1 MDPRKKKKEET
12 RQRLLTVTAE
22 TLASGRS
29 FDTLSLREVA
39 KLAGIPPTSFYRH
52 FHDLDDLGL
61 ALIEE
66 HRKALFALMERVRGQ
81 VSNGQSLIRASVEA
95 VYEFIS
101 DNQGVSRMIVQE
113 SMSPESAFREASESL
128 FLAMASD
135 LADYLEREAQQRGV
149 PVGYPKLA
157 ANAMLSIMFT
167 TGIALLSTADVD
179 RDRHINAAVIKVK
192 MIMHG
197 AEALA
202 AKSRP

>member
-1 MDPRKKKKEET
+1 MDPRREKKAAT
-12 RQRLLTVTAE
+12 RQRLLAVTAE

-52 FHDLDDLGL
+52 FRDLNELGL

-66 HRKALFALMERVRGQ
+66 HGEALFALMESVRGQ
-81 VSNGQSLIRASVEA
+81 VASGRSLIRASVEA
-95 VYEFIS
+95 VYEFIAE
-101 DNQGVSRMIVQE
+101 NQGVARMIVQE
-113 SMSPESAFREASESL
+113 SMSPESPFREASEGL

-135 LADYLEREAQQRGV
+135 LADYIEREARERQV

-167 TGIALLSTADVD
+167 TGITLLNSPDVD
-179 RDRHINAAVIKVK
+179 RSRHVNAAVVKVK
-192 MIMHG
+192 MIMRG
-197 AEALA
+197 AEALGA
-202 AKSRP
+202 Q

>member
-1 MDPRKKKKEET
+1 MDPRKQKKEAT
-12 RQRLLTVTAE
+12 RQRLLTVTAQ

-81 VSNGQSLIRASVEA
+81 VSDGRSLIRASVEA
-95 VYEFIS
+95 VYEFIA

-113 SMSPESAFREASESL
+113 SMSPESPFREASAGL
-128 FLAMASD
+128 FLAMARRPTLMKSAID
-135 LADYLEREAQQRGV
+135 
-149 PVGYPKLA
+149 
-157 ANAMLSIMFT
+157 
-167 TGIALLSTADVD
+167 GIASQRPHVPSQ
-179 RDRHINAAVIKVK
+179 AAPVPCRLRRT
-192 MIMHG
+192 G
-197 AEALA
+197 A
-202 AKSRP
+202 

>member
-1 MDPRKKKKEET
+1 MDPRREKKAAT
-12 RQRLLTVTAE
+12 RQRLLAVTAE

-52 FHDLDDLGL
+52 FHDLNDLGL

-66 HRKALFALMERVRGQ
+66 HGEALFALMESVRGQ
-81 VSNGQSLIRASVEA
+81 VASGRSLIRASVEA
-95 VYEFIS
+95 VYEFIAE
-101 DNQGVSRMIVQE
+101 NQGVARMIVQE
-113 SMSPESAFREASESL
+113 SMSPESPFREASEGL

-135 LADYLEREAQQRGV
+135 LADYIEREARERQV

-167 TGIALLSTADVD
+167 TGITLLNSPDVD
-179 RDRHINAAVIKVK
+179 RSRHVNAAVVKVK
-192 MIMHG
+192 MIMRG
-197 AEALA
+197 AEALGEQ
-202 AKSRP
+202 

>member
-12 RQRLLTVTAE
+12 RQRLLAVTAE
-22 TLASGRS
+22 TLATGRS

-52 FHDLDDLGL
+52 FRDMDELGL

-66 HRKALFALMERVRGQ
+66 HGRALFALMESVRGQ
-81 VSNGQSLIRASVEA
+81 VASGRSLIRASVEA

-113 SMSPESAFREASESL
+113 SMSPESPFREASEGL

-135 LADYLEREAQQRGV
+135 LADYLEREALERQV
-149 PVGYPKLA
+149 PIGYPKLA
-157 ANAMLSIMFT
+157 ANSMLSIMFT
-167 TGIALLSTADVD
+167 TGITLLNSPEVD

-192 MIMHG
+192 MIMLG
-197 AEALA
+197 AESLG
-202 AKSRP
+202 AK

>member
-12 RQRLLTVTAE
+12 RQRLLAVTAE
-22 TLASGRS
+22 TLATGRS

-52 FHDLDDLGL
+52 FRDMDELGL

-66 HRKALFALMERVRGQ
+66 HGRALFALMESVRGE
-81 VSNGQSLIRASVEA
+81 VASGRSLIRASVEA

-113 SMSPESAFREASESL
+113 SMSPESPFREASEGL

-135 LADYLEREAQQRGV
+135 LADYLEREALERQV
-149 PVGYPKLA
+149 PIGYPKLA
-157 ANAMLSIMFT
+157 ANSMLSIMFT
-167 TGIALLSTADVD
+167 TGITLLNSPEVD

-192 MIMHG
+192 MIMLG
-197 AEALA
+197 AESLG
-202 AKSRP
+202 AK

>member
-1 MDPRKKKKEET
+1 MDPRREKKAAT
-12 RQRLLTVTAE
+12 RQRLLAVTAE

-52 FHDLDDLGL
+52 FHDLNDLGL

-66 HRKALFALMERVRGQ
+66 HGEALFALMESVRGQ
-81 VSNGQSLIRASVEA
+81 VANGRSLIRASVEA
-95 VYEFIS
+95 VYEFIAE
-101 DNQGVSRMIVQE
+101 NQGVARMIVQE
-113 SMSPESAFREASESL
+113 SMSPESPFREASEGL

-135 LADYLEREAQQRGV
+135 LADYIEREARERQV

-167 TGIALLSTADVD
+167 TGITLLNSPDVD
-179 RDRHINAAVIKVK
+179 RSRHVNAAVVKVK
-192 MIMHG
+192 MIMRG
-197 AEALA
+197 AEALGEQ
-202 AKSRP
+202 